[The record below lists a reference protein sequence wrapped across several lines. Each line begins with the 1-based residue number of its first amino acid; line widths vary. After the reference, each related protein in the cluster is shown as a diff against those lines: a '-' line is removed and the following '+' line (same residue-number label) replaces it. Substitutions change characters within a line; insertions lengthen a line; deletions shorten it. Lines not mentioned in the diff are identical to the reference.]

1 MTAWSIAECYLC
13 HGDVLL
19 HTHTIRTHTMH
30 THTYTP
36 TPPHTTL
43 THTSASLK
51 GNVILTDFTYTIL
64 TLLRT
69 RTDTDTD
76 VRFAVRETFSQD
88 TIKQEQPPPSVDMY
102 ARLVP
107 LFTGHPI

>member
-1 MTAWSIAECYLC
+1 MSWCTYIC
-13 HGDVLL
+13 
-19 HTHTIRTHTMH
+19 THTQYAHIQC
-30 THTYTP
+30 THTY

-43 THTSASLK
+43 THTPASLK

-88 TIKQEQPPPSVDMY
+88 TIKQEQPPPSVEMY

-107 LFTGHPI
+107 LFTCHPI

>member
-1 MTAWSIAECYLC
+1 MHTHIQCTHTHPHTPTYNT
-13 HGDVLL
+13 
-19 HTHTIRTHTMH
+19 HTHT
-30 THTYTP
+30 P
-36 TPPHTTL
+36 
-43 THTSASLK
+43 ASLK

-88 TIKQEQPPPSVDMY
+88 TIKQEQPPPSVEMY

-107 LFTGHPI
+107 LFVGHPISSFDCLQKWTVGVVPLG